1 LYPAATNPTGQ
12 RGFYSGA
19 IWYSV
24 SLSELKLLNW
34 QLEMYPA
41 PYRTPACGRQ
51 APSAGKSGK
60 GEVRC
65 TPFMY

>member
-34 QLEMYPA
+34 QLTIGNVSGAVPH
-41 PYRTPACGRQ
+41 PCLRQ
-51 APSAGKSGK
+51 AGAFGGQ
-60 GEVRC
+60 EW
-65 TPFMY
+65 